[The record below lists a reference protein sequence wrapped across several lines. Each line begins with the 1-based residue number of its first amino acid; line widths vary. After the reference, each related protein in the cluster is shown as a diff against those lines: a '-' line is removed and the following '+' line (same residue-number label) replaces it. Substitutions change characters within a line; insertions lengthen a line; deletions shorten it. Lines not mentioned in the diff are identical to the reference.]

1 VFGLN
6 MGFARIYL
14 GVHSIDQVVY
24 GFLIGI
30 WSAFYFHYCLRENII
45 KHIHFLIQNKEATLH
60 RLNYKKYLA
69 FSTSLFLFGMLSQL
83 VVYLIVDN
91 VFTPPARW
99 VLNLNFKCGT
109 TPVNQSFDKKSMV
122 QAGVFSV
129 GYGAYLGILLYRKLF
144 D

>member
-1 VFGLN
+1 
-6 MGFARIYL
+6 
-14 GVHSIDQVVY
+14 
-24 GFLIGI
+24 
-30 WSAFYFHYCLRENII
+30 
-45 KHIHFLIQNKEATLH
+45 
-60 RLNYKKYLA
+60 
-69 FSTSLFLFGMLSQL
+69 MLSQL

-144 D
+144 DQFDYLTLRTNWYKYLLRYLVMAVMSLPFGLIILFTPWTGNLAVLIIFKTLIPCFVVGFLLFAFS